1 MAIIAT
7 KIILDIHDN
16 VEMLALNGK
25 LCFFHSQ
32 GIIPLPHTLVN
43 LPATR
48 AATDRLF
55 GDADKDADEDDDGAA
70 ITLLHT

>member
-1 MAIIAT
+1 MA
-7 KIILDIHDN
+7 KIGNETLLGIHDN
-16 VEMLALNGK
+16 AGMLALNEK

-48 AATDRLF
+48 AATVRLF